1 MFLGDQPLNHGI
13 PKSHQALHAVVV
25 VLVEPV
31 VAAQVGV
38 GLQDIGDDV
47 LHVEGQQWACKERIK
62 GNKWPW
68 DLATILTLGSN
79 GI

>member
-1 MFLGDQPLNHGI
+1 MLLGDQPLNHAI

-38 GLQDIGDDV
+38 SLQDVRDDV
-47 LHVEGQQWACKERIK
+47 LHVEGQQWACKGRIK
-62 GNKWPW
+62 GNGWSW
-68 DLATILTLGSN
+68 DPATIATG
-79 GI
+79 